1 MILIIQYFYF
11 ASFVTLIFYNATN
24 TKKGEKMKTLI
35 IFAHTFWED
44 SKVNRALFESI
55 KNLKQVQIHNLSEI
69 YKEGKIDVSKE
80 MDLLKNAD
88 KIIFQFPLFWF
99 STPALLKEW
108 QDRVLT
114 AILYG
119 ENKELLKD
127 KKFQIVT
134 TLGGAQESYDGHH
147 GATLEELLKPI
158 YYTFE
163 YLGCKSLK
171 PFAIFSA
178 NANKLDLKAYQD
190 AISQNSGCS

>member
-1 MILIIQYFYF
+1 
-11 ASFVTLIFYNATN
+11 
-24 TKKGEKMKTLI
+24 MKTLI

-44 SKVNRALFESI
+44 SKVNKALFESI

-99 STPALLKEW
+99 STLALLKEW